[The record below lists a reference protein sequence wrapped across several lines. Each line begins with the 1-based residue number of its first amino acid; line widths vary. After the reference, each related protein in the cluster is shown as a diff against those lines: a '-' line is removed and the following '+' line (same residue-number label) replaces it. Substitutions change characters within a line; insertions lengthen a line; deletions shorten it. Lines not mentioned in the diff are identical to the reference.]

1 MSDNNTIVAV
11 SHLSR
16 EVTVEGAPR
25 AIVNDV
31 SFDFRRGGI
40 YTILGPS
47 GAGKSSF
54 LRLINRLDE
63 PTSGEI
69 VFDGKDYR
77 QYAPCLLRQKVG
89 YLFQTPIM
97 FPGTVKDNIL
107 FANGALDDAG
117 VDQLLAA
124 ASVKPGLKDQRD
136 DKLSGGEKQRVALA
150 RLLATEPNVILL
162 DEPTSALDPTY
173 TEMIEK
179 VIKKIVAEKGLTA
192 IMVSHSPDQAVR
204 MNGVGL
210 LLVEGRL
217 LEYGPIKEMVENPQT
232 EQGRRYRDKELT

>member
-1 MSDNNTIVAV
+1 VSDNGAIIEV

-16 EVTVEGAPR
+16 EVQIEGSPK

-31 SFDFRRGGI
+31 SFEFKQGGV

-63 PTSGEI
+63 PTSGNVKFE
-69 VFDGKDYR
+69 GKDYR
-77 QYAPCLLRQKVG
+77 EYSPILLRQRVG

-97 FPGTVKDNIL
+97 FPGTVRENLL
-107 FANGALDDAG
+107 FANDKLDEAG
-117 VDQLLAA
+117 IDQMLAT
-124 ASVKPGLKDQRD
+124 ASVKNGLRDQRD

-150 RLLATEPNVILL
+150 RLLATEPSVILL
-162 DEPTSALDPTY
+162 DEPTSALDPTL
-173 TEMIEK
+173 TQMVEQ
-179 VIKKIVAEKGLTA
+179 VIQKIAREKGLTV
-192 IMVSHSPDQAVR
+192 IMVSHSPEQAVR
-204 MNGVGL
+204 MNGEGL

-217 LEYGPIKEMVENPQT
+217 LEHGPVRELVENPQT
-232 EQGRRYRDKELT
+232 EQGRRYRDKELS

>member
-1 MSDNNTIVAV
+1 MSLNDSIVAT

-16 EVTVEGAPR
+16 EVIVEGAPR

-31 SFDFRRGGI
+31 SFEFQRGGI

-69 VFDGKDYR
+69 SFDGKDYR
-77 QYAPCLLRQKVG
+77 EYAPTLLRQRVG

-107 FANGALDDAG
+107 FANDRLDEAR
-117 VDQLLAA
+117 VDQILAT
-124 ASVKPGLKDQRD
+124 ASVKTGLKDQRD

-150 RLLATEPNVILL
+150 RLLATEPNVMLL

-179 VIKKIVAEKGLTA
+179 DIKKIVAEKGLTV
-192 IMVSHSPDQAVR
+192 IMVSHNPNQAVR
-204 MNGVGL
+204 MNGVGM

-217 LEYGPIKEMVENPQT
+217 VEHGPIREMVENPKT
-232 EQGRRYRDKELT
+232 DLGRRYRDRELT

>member
-1 MSDNNTIVAV
+1 VTANDAIVAV

-16 EVTVEGAPR
+16 EVIVEGAPK
-25 AIVNDV
+25 AIVNDF
-31 SFDFRRGGI
+31 SFEFQRGGI

-69 VFDGKDYR
+69 AFDGRDYR
-77 QYAPCLLRQKVG
+77 EYAPTLLRQRVG
-89 YLFQTPIM
+89 YLFQTPMM

-107 FANGALDDAG
+107 FANGGLDDAR
-117 VDQLLAA
+117 VDQFLAA
-124 ASVKPGLKDQRD
+124 ASVKTGLKDQRD

-150 RLLATEPNVILL
+150 RLLATKPSVILL

-179 VIKKIVAEKGLTA
+179 VIKKIVAEKNLTA

-210 LLVEGRL
+210 LLAEGRL
-217 LEYGPIKEMVENPQT
+217 IEHGPIKDMVENPQT
-232 EQGRRYRDKELT
+232 ELGRRYRDRELT

>member
-1 MSDNNTIVAV
+1 MSDNGAIIEV

-16 EVTVEGAPR
+16 EVQIEGSPK

-31 SFDFRRGGI
+31 SFEFKQGGV

-63 PTSGEI
+63 PTSGNVKFE
-69 VFDGKDYR
+69 GKDYR
-77 QYAPCLLRQKVG
+77 EYSPILLRQRVG

-97 FPGTVKDNIL
+97 FPGTVRENLL
-107 FANGALDDAG
+107 FANDKLDEAG
-117 VDQLLAA
+117 IDQMLAT
-124 ASVKPGLKDQRD
+124 ASVKNGLRDQRD

-150 RLLATEPNVILL
+150 RLLATEPSVILL
-162 DEPTSALDPTY
+162 DEPTSALDPTL
-173 TEMIEK
+173 TQMVEQ
-179 VIKKIVAEKGLTA
+179 VIQKIAREKGLTV
-192 IMVSHSPDQAVR
+192 IMVSHSPEQAVR
-204 MNGVGL
+204 MNGEGL

-217 LEYGPIKEMVENPQT
+217 LEHGPVRELVENPQT
-232 EQGRRYRDKELT
+232 EQGRRYRDKELS

>member
-1 MSDNNTIVAV
+1 MNDNNIILSV
-11 SHLSR
+11 SHLTR
-16 EVTVEGAPR
+16 KVTVEGSTK
-25 AIVNDV
+25 AIVNEI
-31 SFDFRRGGI
+31 SFEFKRGGI

-77 QYAPCLLRQKVG
+77 EYAPTVLRQQVG

-107 FANGALDDAG
+107 YAQGRLDEAR

-124 ASVKPGLKDQRD
+124 ASVKPGMKDQRD

-150 RLLATEPNVILL
+150 RLLATEPSVVLL

-179 VIKKIVAEKGLTA
+179 VIRKIVAEQGLTA

-217 LEYGPIKEMVENPQT
+217 VESGPTKELVENPRT
-232 EQGRRYRDKELT
+232 DLGRRYRDKELT